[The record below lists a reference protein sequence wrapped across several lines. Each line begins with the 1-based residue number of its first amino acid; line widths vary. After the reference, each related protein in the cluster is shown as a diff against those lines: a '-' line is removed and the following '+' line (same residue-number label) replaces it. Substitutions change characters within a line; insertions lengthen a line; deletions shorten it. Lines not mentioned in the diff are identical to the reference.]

1 MSRFWTPERVRELA
15 HLAAGGKS
23 ASQIA
28 SVLGCSRQAVI
39 GKLWRGEGRFGK
51 LAREPGGKGRT
62 PRPPRAE
69 TVRVRPQVRKAPTGT
84 RRAGPAA
91 TEARAAS
98 VARPVSPP
106 PAAPCAPM
114 AFLAAVEASR
124 CLWFA
129 GEAYGPN
136 GPDMPVCGAPRADMP
151 GTRYCARHADMV
163 RRREPA

>member
-1 MSRFWTPERVRELA
+1 MSNFWTPERVRELA
-15 HLAAGGKS
+15 NLAAGGKS

-28 SVLGCSRQAVI
+28 GVLGCSRQAVI

-51 LAREPGGKGRT
+51 LVREPGGKGRA

-69 TVRVRPQVRKAPTGT
+69 TVRVRPQVRKVPPGA
-84 RRAGPAA
+84 RRAAPAA
-91 TEARAAS
+91 TEPRAAS
-98 VARPVSPP
+98 VARPVPPP

-136 GPDMPVCGAPRADMP
+136 GPDMPVCGASRADMP